1 MISDK
6 PSPDSETET
15 SPKPGLLVLALGAL
29 GVVYGDIG
37 TSPLYAIRECF
48 HGQHAIALNETNI
61 FGVLSLVFWSLTV
74 VVTFKYVVF
83 ILRADNRGEGGI
95 FALLALLLGVKDRL
109 SRTTQTFV
117 LLAGVFG
124 ASLLF
129 GDGVITP
136 AISVLSAVEGL
147 EVATRQ
153 AKPFIIPLTCI
164 VLIGLFLLQ
173 RRGTGKIGLFF
184 GPIMIFWFSAIAALG
199 VISIVHQPQ
208 VIRAVNPVYAVYFF
222 MTNHWHG
229 LIVLGS
235 VVLCITGGEAL
246 YADMGHFS
254 PRAIRISWLGLAFPA
269 LILNYFGQGAALL
282 IDPKATFHPFY
293 SLVPTSLL
301 YPLVFL
307 ATCATIIASQAM
319 ISGVYSIAQQ
329 AIQLGYLPRLRIVH
343 TSARQKGQIYMPGVN
358 WVMMIVCVGL
368 VLVFRQSSNLAGAYG
383 IAVTA
388 DMVITSIIFFLMAV
402 NRWQWPVW
410 KAGLPVGLFLLFDLT
425 YLGANLLK
433 LLDGGWFTITLA
445 LIMAVCMTTWREGRK
460 ALAELLTPRLTMD
473 LFLKDIAQKNPYRIP
488 GTAVFMSVNPTGV
501 PVALLHHFKH
511 HKVLFDQV
519 ILLSIVTQDHP
530 RVAPKDRL
538 TLEEFGQGFYRITA
552 HYGFMETPRMPEIM
566 ALAGRLGVKTQIAD
580 TTFFLGRESLFTTG
594 RSRMAQWRKALFSIM
609 SRNAMNPTNFFE
621 IPPGRVIEIGT
632 QVQL

>member
-1 MISDK
+1 MTSNK
-6 PSPDSETET
+6 PTIPSETKET
-15 SPKPGLLVLALGAL
+15 PKPGLLVLSLGAL

-48 HGQHAIALNETNI
+48 HGQHAVALNQTNI

-74 VVTFKYVVF
+74 VITFKYVVF

-117 LLAGVFG
+117 MLAGVFG

-164 VLIGLFLLQ
+164 ILIGLFMLQ

-184 GPIMIFWFSAIAALG
+184 GPIMIFWFLAIAALG
-199 VISIVHQPQ
+199 AISIAHQPQ
-208 VIRAVNPVYAVYFF
+208 VIRAVNPAYAVYFF
-222 MTNHWHG
+222 MANHWHG

-293 SLVPTSLL
+293 SLVPTTLL

-343 TSARQKGQIYMPGVN
+343 TSAQQKGQIYMPGVN

-368 VLVFRQSSNLAGAYG
+368 VLVFRQSSSLAGAYG

-388 DMVITSIIFFLMAV
+388 DMVITSSIFFLMAV

-433 LLDGGWFTITLA
+433 LLDGGWFTLTLA
-445 LIMAVCMTTWREGRK
+445 LILAISMTTWKDGRA
-460 ALAELLTPRLTMD
+460 ALAEALNIRISIKAFLED
-473 LFLKDIAQKNPYRIP
+473 LAKTNPYRVP

-501 PVALLHHFKH
+501 PGSLLHHFKH
-511 HKVLFDQV
+511 NKVLHERV
-519 ILLSIVTQDHP
+519 VLLSIQAQDIP
-530 RVAPKDRL
+530 RVSPKDRIQ
-538 TLEEFGQGFYRITA
+538 LEDLGQGLYRLTVG
-552 HYGFMETPRMPEIM
+552 YGFMETPRVPDIL
-566 ALAGRLGVKTQIAD
+566 ALAGKQGLKIDLAT
-580 TTFFLGRESLFTTG
+580 TTFFLGRESLFITG
-594 RSRMAQWRKALFSIM
+594 KSKMASWRKALFSAM
-609 SRNAMNPTNFFE
+609 SRNAMNPTNFFG
-621 IPPGRVIEIGT
+621 IPPDRVIEIGS
-632 QVQL
+632 QIRL

>member
-1 MISDK
+1 MKNNHAVTQSIEETK
-6 PSPDSETET
+6 PA
-15 SPKPGLLVLALGAL
+15 GLLALTLGAL

-48 HGQHAIALNETNI
+48 HGRHAVPLNETNI
-61 FGVLSLVFWSLTV
+61 LGVLSLVFWSLTV
-74 VVTFKYVVF
+74 VVTFKYVIF

-117 LLAGVFG
+117 MLAGVFG
-124 ASLLF
+124 AALLF

-164 VLIGLFLLQ
+164 ILIGLFLLQ

-184 GPIMIFWFSAIAALG
+184 GPIMIFWFLAIAALG
-199 VISIVHQPQ
+199 VVSIAHQPK
-208 VIRAVNPVYAVYFF
+208 VIQAVNPVYAVYFF
-222 MTNHWHG
+222 MANHWHG

-254 PRAIRISWLGLAFPA
+254 PRAIRLSWLGLAFPA

-282 IDPKATFHPFY
+282 IDSKAAFHPFY
-293 SLVPTSLL
+293 SLVPTIML

-343 TSARQKGQIYMPGVN
+343 TSAQQKGQIYMPGVN

-368 VLVFRQSSNLAGAYG
+368 VLIFRQSSNLAGAYG

-388 DMVITSIIFFLMAV
+388 DMVITSSIFFLVTV

-410 KAGLPVGLFLLFDLT
+410 KAVLPVGLFLLFDLT

-433 LLDGGWFTITLA
+433 LLDGGWFTLTLA
-445 LIMAVCMTTWREGRK
+445 LVLAISMTTWKDGRT
-460 ALAELLTPRLTMD
+460 ALAEALNIRISIKAFLED
-473 LFLKDIAQKNPYRIP
+473 LAKTKPYRVP
-488 GTAVFMSVNPTGV
+488 GTAVFMSVNPRGV
-501 PVALLHHFKH
+501 PGSLLHHFKH
-511 HKVLFDQV
+511 NKVLHERV
-519 ILLSIVTQDHP
+519 VLLSILAQDIP
-530 RVAPKDRL
+530 RVSPKDRL
-538 TLEEFGQGFYRITA
+538 QLEDLGQGLYRLTA
-552 HYGFMETPRMPEIM
+552 SYGFMETPKVPEIL
-566 ALAGRLGVKTQIAD
+566 ALAGKQGLKIHMAV
-580 TTFFLGRESLFTTG
+580 TTFFLGRESLFITG
-594 RSRMAQWRKALFSIM
+594 KSEMASWRKALFSAM
-609 SRNAMNPTNFFE
+609 SRNAMNPTNFFN
-621 IPPGRVIEIGT
+621 IPPDRVIEIGS
-632 QVQL
+632 QIRL